1 MLRIHLIMDKLL
13 FYLVSAALG
22 GVVSIC
28 FIQVVARYIFNASF
42 VWAEEISVVIVL
54 WATWWGA
61 CLGIKNGNHLRI
73 SILEEKIA
81 PRSGIILR
89 LSLYS
94 LVIPFLAV
102 IAITSKT
109 LIESSAFLTLFS
121 LPSVSRNVINYSVP
135 TGCLLMIYY
144 VLRSMISDWESLKTL
159 GKKGE

>member
-1 MLRIHLIMDKLL
+1 MLRFHLIIDKLL
-13 FYLVSAALG
+13 FYLVSAALCA
-22 GVVSIC
+22 VVSIC
-28 FIQVVARYIFNASF
+28 FLQVVARYVFNASF
-42 VWAEEISVVIVL
+42 VWAEEISVLIVL

-61 CLGIKNGNHLRI
+61 CLGIKQGNHLRVK
-73 SILEEKIA
+73 ILEEKIT
-81 PRSGIILR
+81 PRSGTILR

-109 LIESSAFLTLFS
+109 LIESSTFLTLFS
-121 LPSVSRNVINYSVP
+121 LPNVSRNAINYSVP

-144 VLRSMISDWESLKTL
+144 VLRSMISDWESLRTL